1 MRRFLDKANHK
12 FSIGWAAAL
21 LAGSA
26 LLANLLG
33 LLRERLLLANFGVG
47 AEVDAYKAAFAVP
60 DFMFFL
66 LVSGA
71 LSVTFIPVFTERM
84 VKGNRKSAWE
94 LSASLLNFM
103 AIITGVV
110 SLLIII
116 FAQPLLEYFVAP
128 GLSDAAT
135 SQAVIMMRIIA
146 LNPFLFSISSVL
158 TSVQQATGRFFFYA
172 MAPSVYNLGIIFGI
186 LAIAPQLGIEGVAYG
201 VFIGSVA
208 QMLVAILGMKS
219 TGFKYKPQI
228 FWKNRGF
235 IKVLTLLPARSV
247 DQGLD
252 YFNSL
257 VGINIA
263 SKLQV
268 GAITAYSTAFTLH
281 LVPVGLIGIAIS
293 TAAFPKMSERLSQGR
308 PDLFKKELMTILRVI
323 IWLSLPVA
331 VIAFLARGY
340 LVRLLV
346 ASGNPTISLIL
357 GSLALAVFFRSVFHI
372 MARGFY
378 AQQDTKTPL
387 YISVVAI
394 SVNIFLAIWL
404 TRPGAY
410 GVEGLAIA
418 YSITAVLE
426 VLILSTV
433 LSRRLGGGMFT
444 WDFARSIS
452 QMVSAAGL
460 SAFVTYV
467 FIAFLL
473 PLRAT
478 DVGFFVLV
486 PKFILII
493 AVSLLTYLLFSY
505 IFRVKESIPVVA
517 KIKDTLFKPITI
529 QQ

>member
-1 MRRFLDKANHK
+1 MRRLLDKANRK
-12 FSIGWAAAL
+12 FSIGWVAAL

-26 LLANLLG
+26 LLTNLLG

-84 VKGNRKSAWE
+84 VKGNKKSAWE
-94 LSASLLNFM
+94 LSSSLLNFM
-103 AIITGVV
+103 ALITGVV
-110 SLLIII
+110 SLLIIV

-128 GLSDAAT
+128 GLDDTAIA
-135 SQAVIMMRIIA
+135 QAVVMMRIIA

-172 MAPSVYNLGIIFGI
+172 LAPSVYNLGIIFGI
-186 LAIAPQLGIEGVAYG
+186 LVIAPQLGIEGVAYG
-201 VFIGSVA
+201 VFIGSIA
-208 QMLVAILGMKS
+208 QMLIAILGMKGTS
-219 TGFKYKPQI
+219 FKYSPQI

-235 IKVLTLLPARSV
+235 IKVLTLLPARSI

-252 YFNSL
+252 YFNYL
-257 VGINIA
+257 VSINIA
-263 SKLQV
+263 SKMQI

-281 LVPVGLIGIAIS
+281 LVPIGLIGIAIS

-308 PDLFKKELMTILRVI
+308 PDLFKKEMVSVLRVI

-346 ASGNPTISLIL
+346 ANGNPTISLVL
-357 GSLALAVFFRSVFHI
+357 GSLALAVLFRSIFHI
-372 MARGFY
+372 MSRGFY

-394 SVNIFLAIWL
+394 AVNVFLAVWL

-410 GVEGLAIA
+410 GIEGLAIA

-426 VLILSTV
+426 VFILGTV
-433 LSRRLGGGMFT
+433 LSRRLGGGLFT
-444 WDFARSIS
+444 LPFARSVAR
-452 QMVSAAGL
+452 MVSAAGF
-460 SAFVTYV
+460 SAFATYV

-478 DVGFFVLV
+478 DAGFFVLV

-493 AVSLLTYLLFSY
+493 TVGLLTYLLFSY
-505 IFRVKESIPVVA
+505 IFGVRESIPVVDR
-517 KIKDTLFKPITI
+517 IKNTLFKPISI

>member
-1 MRRFLDKANHK
+1 MRRLLDKANRK
-12 FSIGWAAAL
+12 FTIGWAAAL
-21 LAGSA
+21 LASAA
-26 LLANLLG
+26 LLTNLLG

-71 LSVTFIPVFTERM
+71 LSVTFIPVFTERI
-84 VKGNRKSAWE
+84 VKGNKKSAWD
-94 LSASLLNFM
+94 LSSSLLNFM
-103 AIITGVV
+103 AIITGIT
-110 SLLIII
+110 SILIIV

-128 GLSDAAT
+128 GLDDAAIA
-135 SQAVIMMRIIA
+135 QAVIMMRIIA

-158 TSVQQATGRFFFYA
+158 TSVQQATNRFFFYA

-186 LAIAPQLGIEGVAYG
+186 LVIAPNLGIEGVAYG
-201 VFIGSVA
+201 VLIGSIA
-208 QMLVAILGMKS
+208 QMLVAILGMKG
-219 TGFKYKPQI
+219 TGFKYSPTI

-235 IKVLTLLPARSV
+235 IKVLTLLPARSI

-252 YFNSL
+252 YFNYL
-257 VGINIA
+257 VSINIA
-263 SKLQV
+263 SKIQV

-293 TAAFPKMSERLSQGR
+293 TAAFPKLSERLGQGR

-323 IWLSLPVA
+323 VWLSLPVA
-331 VIAFLARGY
+331 VITFLARGY

-357 GSLALAVFFRSVFHI
+357 GSLALAVLFRSIFHI
-372 MARGFY
+372 MSRGFY

-387 YISVVAI
+387 YISIVAI
-394 SVNIFLAIWL
+394 SVNVFLAIWL

-426 VLILSTV
+426 VAILGVV

-444 WDFARSIS
+444 LGFVRSLMR
-452 QMVSAAGL
+452 MVSAAGF
-460 SAFVTYV
+460 SAFVTYL

-478 DVGFFVLV
+478 DAGFFILV
-486 PKFILII
+486 PKFVLII
-493 AVSLLTYLLFSY
+493 TVGLLTYLLFSY
-505 IFRVKESIPVVA
+505 VFGVRESIPVV
-517 KIKDTLFKPITI
+517 KRIKSILFKPMTI